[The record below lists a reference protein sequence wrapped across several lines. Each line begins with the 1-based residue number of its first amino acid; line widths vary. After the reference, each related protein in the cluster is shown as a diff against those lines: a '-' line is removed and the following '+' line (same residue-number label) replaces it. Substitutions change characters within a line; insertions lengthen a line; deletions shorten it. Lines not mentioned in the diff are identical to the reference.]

1 MKLTKDRSF
10 FKNFFSLYVMIVL
23 QNVIVLG
30 VNLADNIMVGAYNE
44 ISLSGVSAVN
54 QVQFVFQQITMGL
67 SDALVVNASQYWGQK
82 RTSPIKS
89 LAAGALIIGSAVG
102 LLLFLAASFFPRQMV
117 GIFTPSKAIIDEG
130 VKYLSVIKYT
140 YLIFAATN
148 LLLALL
154 RAVETVRVSFYI
166 SIVTFVI
173 NCSINYV
180 LIDGK
185 FGAPEMGVRGAA
197 IGTLAA
203 RIIELCIVI
212 FYLAFKDK
220 KLKLRI
226 SELLHPENP
235 YFTDYF
241 KRCGYFVTVAAMFG
255 VSTALQTVILGHL
268 NDAAIA
274 ANSVASTLFQVL
286 KVASVGAA
294 SATAVIIGKT
304 IGKGEMEKLK
314 GYVNTLQLMFVG
326 IGLVT
331 SALLFVLR
339 FPILSLYDLEPATKT
354 MADQFILVLCVT
366 CIGTSYQMPVNIGII
381 RGGGD
386 SKFVF
391 INDLISI
398 WGIVLP
404 VSFLAAFVWELEPYI
419 IVFLLNADQIFK
431 CGAAFIRGNSYKW
444 IKKLTR

>member
-1 MKLTKDRSF
+1 MQLTKDKSF
-10 FKNFFSLYVMIVL
+10 FKNFFSLYSMIVL

-30 VNLADNIMVGAYNE
+30 VNLADNIMLGCYDQ
-44 ISLSGVSAVN
+44 ISFSGVSAVN
-54 QVQFVFQQITMGL
+54 QIQFVFQQITMGL

-82 RTSPIKS
+82 RISPVKS
-89 LAAGALIIGSAVG
+89 LASGALILGGCVG
-102 LLLFLAASFFPRQMV
+102 IALFLAATFFPRQLV
-117 GIFTPSKAIIDEG
+117 GIFTPTEAFIDEG
-130 VKYLSVIKYT
+130 VKYLSIIKFT
-140 YLIFAATN
+140 YLIFAITN

-154 RAVETVRVSFYI
+154 RSVETVRVSFYI
-166 SIVTFVI
+166 SIVTFI
-173 NCSINYV
+173 LNCSINFL

-185 FGAPEMGVRGAA
+185 FIFPEMGVRGAA
-197 IGTLAA
+197 IGTLVA
-203 RIIELCIVI
+203 RIVELIIVI
-212 FYLAFKDK
+212 CYITFADK
-220 KLKLRI
+220 KLKLKI
-226 SELLHPENP
+226 SQLFHPEKP

-268 NDAAIA
+268 SDQAIA
-274 ANSVASTLFQVL
+274 ANSAANALFQVL
-286 KVASVGAA
+286 KVASIGAA

-304 IGKGEMEKLK
+304 IGKGEMQKLK
-314 GYVNTLQLMFVG
+314 GYVNTLQLMFLS
-326 IGLVT
+326 IGLLT

-339 FPILSLYDLEPATKT
+339 FPILSCYKLDAATKL
-354 MADQFILVLCVT
+354 MAEQFILVLCVT

-404 VSFLAAFVWELEPYI
+404 VSAMAAFVWELEPFI
-419 IVFLLNADQIFK
+419 IVLLLNADQIFK
-431 CGAAFIRGNSYKW
+431 CGAAFIRCNSYKW